1 MLILVGF
8 LVVVISVVT
17 GYALHGGDLMMLWQP
32 LEVLIIFG
40 AAFGAFLIAN
50 PMKIVKSV
58 FGFMPTLLK
67 GSPYNKGM
75 YMDLL
80 ALLYELFYKAQR
92 EGLLAI
98 EGDIDDPE
106 NSELFNRYPRIKKEK
121 HAMEF
126 LLDYL
131 RLMVGGSMNPHELEA
146 LMEQE
151 LEALHD
157 EEEQPAHAVNRV
169 ADALPGFGIIA
180 AILGIII
187 AMGEIDGPVEVIGGL
202 VAVALIGTFLG
213 IFAGYSFVGPLATAM
228 EHQAR
233 EKAKFLEIIKVTIV
247 AILNGYKPVLA
258 VEFGRKVM
266 YESERPSFQELED
279 FVKSRK

>member
-1 MLILVGF
+1 MLIVLGV
-8 LVVVISVVT
+8 LVVVASVLT
-17 GYALHGGDLMMLWQP
+17 GYALHGGHLAVLWQP
-32 LEVLIIFG
+32 LEVLIIAG
-40 AAFGAFLIAN
+40 AATGAFLIAN
-50 PMKIVKSV
+50 PMKVTRRV
-58 FGFMPTLLK
+58 VRFFPLLFR
-67 GSPYNKGM
+67 GSPYDKRM

-80 ALLYELFYKAQR
+80 AMLYELFYKAQR

-98 EGDIDDPE
+98 EADIDDPD
-106 NSELFNRYPRIKKEK
+106 NSELFNRYPRVRNER

-131 RLMVGGSMNPHELEA
+131 RLMVGGSMNPHELES

-151 LEALHD
+151 LEALRE
-157 EEEQPAHAVNRV
+157 EEEQPAHAINRI

-180 AILGIII
+180 AILGIVI
-187 AMGEIDGPVEVIGGL
+187 AMGQIDGPVSVIGEL

-213 IFAGYSFVGPLATAM
+213 ILSGYSFVGPISVAM
-228 EHQAR
+228 EHHAR
-233 EKAKFLEIIKVTIV
+233 EKVKFLETIKVTIV

-266 YESERPSFQELED
+266 YEAERPSFQELED
-279 FVKSRK
+279 FVKNRN